1 MEMNILIVEDDPTS
15 AKLLNIGLR
24 RLGYNIA
31 GVAQSGPEAIDMT
44 KKTQPDVVIMDINLP
59 GEFDGIRAAEIIKQE
74 FDIPVLFLSAN
85 TEESIIKRAVGSD
98 PIGYISKP
106 YTWESLRVIIETGVY
121 RYKTEARI
129 KEKEEFL
136 SVLLSSIDDGVIV
149 IDSQSHIKFINSS
162 AHQIL
167 GIENNINVMDTPIE
181 EFLKLYDEISGVP
194 IQWMGWESAETI
206 YMHDAILK
214 NKREETIYVE
224 YRLSRLAS
232 GKKINNQYL
241 ITLQDISA
249 RKLAERA
256 LKNYNEKLEQQV
268 MERTAELRQQN
279 LLLEK
284 EIAQRKKFE
293 QELKVAL
300 EKEKEIN
307 EFRTQIITTISHE
320 FRTPL
325 TTIQSS
331 AELLVRFIAQE
342 NALDKI
348 QKHLGQ
354 ILTASRN
361 LNNLLTDIL
370 TMEKLDRISSDIHLE
385 TIQTH
390 DFFQELIEQ
399 YKSGIGRNHIIEFQH
414 NALPLELKTDPL
426 LLSQILNNLVSNAC
440 KYSDEGQLVLI
451 IVYFEED
458 FYKITVSD
466 KGKGIPEKD
475 IPKIFESFYRASN
488 VGNISG
494 TGLGLAIL
502 KRSVEKLGGQIDI
515 DSKEGKG
522 TIITVTLPFLN

>member
-241 ITLQDISA
+241 I
-249 RKLAERA
+249 
-256 LKNYNEKLEQQV
+256 
-268 MERTAELRQQN
+268 
-279 LLLEK
+279 
-284 EIAQRKKFE
+284 
-293 QELKVAL
+293 
-300 EKEKEIN
+300 
-307 EFRTQIITTISHE
+307 
-320 FRTPL
+320 
-325 TTIQSS
+325 
-331 AELLVRFIAQE
+331 
-342 NALDKI
+342 
-348 QKHLGQ
+348 
-354 ILTASRN
+354 
-361 LNNLLTDIL
+361 
-370 TMEKLDRISSDIHLE
+370 
-385 TIQTH
+385 
-390 DFFQELIEQ
+390 
-399 YKSGIGRNHIIEFQH
+399 
-414 NALPLELKTDPL
+414 
-426 LLSQILNNLVSNAC
+426 SNFA
-440 KYSDEGQLVLI
+440 
-451 IVYFEED
+451 
-458 FYKITVSD
+458 
-466 KGKGIPEKD
+466 
-475 IPKIFESFYRASN
+475 
-488 VGNISG
+488 
-494 TGLGLAIL
+494 
-502 KRSVEKLGGQIDI
+502 
-515 DSKEGKG
+515 
-522 TIITVTLPFLN
+522 